1 MDKPRYKPELLVSL
15 STQLKGMR
23 NDLAAIERQMCQYES
38 SCIKASVKTGN
49 VLTGWKHL
57 GSQTDSLEE
66 ALPTCQDQGK
76 LFRIERLFSFSSP
89 STEKIC
95 KEMMTEQESAQKELE
110 NGGNSSSSQQS
121 KSAKSHTRTRSVND
135 SVRDPPLYGSFG
147 SASDHFVHRMPLS
160 GVYFIKSTIRHL
172 RSDSTGGELHS

>member
-1 MDKPRYKPELLVSL
+1 
-15 STQLKGMR
+15 MR

-121 KSAKSHTRTRSVND
+121 KSAKSHTRTMLMILYEIHPYTALSALHLTILCTVCLCLVSVKVI
-135 SVRDPPLYGSFG
+135 SVSSP
-147 SASDHFVHRMPLS
+147 
-160 GVYFIKSTIRHL
+160 
-172 RSDSTGGELHS
+172 